1 MYSIVLMA
9 AMTTGVDMPDWGRR
23 WGCWGC
29 WGCYG
34 GCWGCYGGYGW
45 GWGGHGWRH
54 GWGGYGWGGYG
65 WGGYGWGGYGW
76 GGWGAYGAWGG
87 WSGWGYAAAPV
98 YSSYA
103 TPVLVSNAPLV
114 STTQSMY
121 YDPAASNRAT
131 LIVHLPAN
139 ARLLVDGKP
148 TTSTSSVR
156 RFYTPPLEAGEN
168 YHYDLRAE
176 MNRNGETVTTTKRV
190 AVRPGKTEEVYLK
203 FADLDERSERPAP
216 PSQPAE
222 RKGIPPAKGKIDRP

>member
-1 MYSIVLMA
+1 MYSMVLMA

-29 WGCYG
+29 YG

-45 GWGGHGWRH
+45 GGYGWGGWGGYAWGGRGWR
-54 GWGGYGWGGYG
+54 GYGWGGYG
-65 WGGYGWGGYGW
+65 S

-87 WSGWGYAAAPV
+87 WGGWGYVAAPV
-98 YSSYA
+98 YASYA
-103 TPVLVSNAPLV
+103 SPVLVSNAPLA

-121 YDPAASNRAT
+121 YDPAANNRAT

-148 TTSTSSVR
+148 TRSTSSVR
-156 RFYTPPLEAGEN
+156 RFFTPPLEAGEN

-176 MNRNGETVTTTKRV
+176 MDRNGETVTTKKRV
-190 AVRPGKTEEVYLK
+190 AVRPGKTEEIYLK
-203 FADLDERSERPAP
+203 FPDLDESSQRRTP
-216 PSQPAE
+216 PTQPPE
-222 RKGIPPAKGKIDRP
+222 QKGVPPAKNKVDRP